1 MAERGFQETANLDPI
16 LHYKFLLLKAGI
28 ASCESA
34 PQKALVM
41 LDVVSPDLIK
51 QGDLEAERKYIQA
64 RASGCAKDYSK
75 AREYLHDA
83 ENLAEQYRPE
93 LRANIAS
100 LTALFEGEQHNLHQE
115 EKDYL
120 VAIALARQFKTP
132 IEASAFNN
140 LGLMYFNAGRYHD
153 AIENFLFSIA
163 SARKWHDQLIEE
175 FALGN
180 LGYVYSELGDFPNA
194 EDYSKQAADIAELIN
209 EPEDEKTWLIT
220 LGRSYQSDARQ
231 RYAEAET
238 AYAQAV
244 SIARTLHDNEAVARC
259 FSNLAQLA
267 LKRSDISKAQ
277 DYTHQVE
284 ELHPAGEL
292 ALYLILDKANI
303 AQAQKDYGTAE
314 RLLLTA
320 IQASPPPP
328 VLLLWRLQA
337 DLASNYA
344 VLGQDNLADKWFNK
358 ALKTTED
365 AFTGLASGGPQAKA
379 PQAEDPQMSFL
390 DSAPFYSA
398 YISFL
403 IDRNKPVDAL
413 AVAELGRARTL
424 AETAAKRTRAKT
436 LADIKRVQAHLSP
449 GKEVVLAYFLG
460 DDKSYLWAI
469 THAEI
474 KFFSLP
480 SIKEIY
486 EKVHAYNKE
495 IQDLEKLGDSSNGR
509 ALYEMLIRPVEDLV
523 PNNALVTIVPNR
535 YLYHLDFD
543 TLVVPGSQPHYWIE
557 DVNIQVCSA
566 LTLLANSHPENTP
579 SAKQMLLVGAPVRAK
594 GGPVELQHA
603 KEEVN
608 RVASHFPSNQEL
620 VFKGDQAV
628 PEAYLDNAPGRFRF
642 IHFAAHG
649 IASQEKPLE
658 SAIILSPDSSGR
670 YQLDAP
676 DIIKLKIHADL
687 VTISSC
693 ESAGTRTYD
702 AEGLVGLGWAF
713 MRAGAHR
720 VIAGLWDVDDAS
732 TPALMD
738 EFYTELGKGI
748 PAANALRLAKL
759 AILHS
764 NDHHMRPYYW
774 ASLQLY
780 VGS

>member
-16 LHYKFLLLKAGI
+16 LHYKFLLLKAGF
-28 ASCESA
+28 ASCES
-34 PQKALVM
+34 PQEALTM
-41 LDVVSPDLIK
+41 LDVVSSDLIK
-51 QGDLEAERKYIQA
+51 HGDLEAERKYVQA
-64 RASGCAKDYSK
+64 RASGCAKNYSK

-100 LTALFEGEQHNLHQE
+100 LSALFEDEQRNLHQE
-115 EKDYL
+115 EKNYL
-120 VAIALARQFKTP
+120 AAIDLARQFNTP
-132 IEASAFNN
+132 VEASAFNS
-140 LGLMYFNAGRYHD
+140 LGLMYFNAGRYRD
-153 AIENFLFSIA
+153 ASENFLFSI
-163 SARKWHDQLIEE
+163 SVARKWHDRWVEE
-175 FALGN
+175 RALGN
-180 LGYVYSELGDFPNA
+180 LGYVYSELGDFANA
-194 EDYSKQAADIAELIN
+194 EDYSKQAAEIAEHID
-209 EPEDEKTWLIT
+209 EQDDEKTWLIT

-231 RYAEAET
+231 RYTEAEES
-238 AYAQAV
+238 YAKAV
-244 SIARTLHDNEAVARC
+244 RIADTLQDNQNAARC

-277 DYTHQVE
+277 EYTRRAE
-284 ELHPAGEL
+284 ERHPTGDL
-292 ALYLILDKANI
+292 ALYLILDKADI
-303 AQAQKDYGTAE
+303 AQAQKGYGNAE
-314 RLLLTA
+314 HLLLTA

-328 VLLLWRLQA
+328 VLLLWRLEA
-337 DLASNYA
+337 DLANNYA
-344 VLGQDNLADKWFNK
+344 VQNKDDLADKWFNK

-365 AFTGLASGGPQAKA
+365 AFARLASGRSQSKA
-379 PQAEDPQMSFL
+379 PQSEDPQMTFL

-403 IDRNKPVDAL
+403 IDRNKPADAL

-424 AETAAKRTRAKT
+424 AEATDRRTRTKALK
-436 LADIKRVQAHLSP
+436 DIKRVQAHLSP

-469 THAEI
+469 THTGI
-474 KFFSLP
+474 KFSPLP
-480 SIKEIY
+480 SIKKIY
-486 EKVHAYNKE
+486 EKIHAYNKE

-509 ALYEMLIRPVEDLV
+509 DLYEILIRPVEDLV
-523 PNNALVTIVPNR
+523 PKNALVTIVPNR

-543 TLVVPGSQPHYWIE
+543 TLVAPGSQPHYWIE

-579 SAKQMLLVGAPVRAK
+579 AAKQMLIIGAPVRAK
-594 GGPVELQHA
+594 GGPGELQHA

-608 RVASHFPSNQEL
+608 RVASHFPSDQEL
-620 VFKGDQAV
+620 VFRGDQAI
-628 PEAYLDNAPGRFRF
+628 PEAYLNHVPGRFRF

-649 IASQEKPLE
+649 IASQDRPLE
-658 SAIILSPDSSGR
+658 SAIILSPDSNGR
-670 YQLDAP
+670 YKLDAP

-720 VIAGLWDVDDAS
+720 VVAGLWDVDDAS

-738 EFYTELGKGI
+738 KFYTELGKGMN
-748 PAANALRLAKL
+748 PANALRLAKL
-759 AILHS
+759 AMLHS
-764 NDHHMRPYYW
+764 DDHHMRPYYW